1 MTQTSNMAVANLYS
15 RELKVFRTY
24 PVRIFAGAPP
34 MSIQIRRHFP
44 RQQLE
49 LYFHYVMAA
58 GFQIFY
64 NYSRETDML
73 TCWQRHEFNNGGRLQ
88 FNIDTKQT
96 DGANNM

>member
-1 MTQTSNMAVANLYS
+1 MAVATLYS
-15 RELKVFRTY
+15 RELTLSKMC

-44 RQQLE
+44 RQLE
-49 LYFHYVMAA
+49 LYFHYVVAA

-64 NYSRETDML
+64 NYSLGTDML
-73 TCWQRHEFNNGGRLQ
+73 TCWQRHEFDNGGRFQ

-96 DGANNM
+96 DRANNT